1 MSYYKHL
8 CSIEAVFENGIF
20 TVSQEELGDRMGRE
34 KEWVLLSITVSL
46 CFRTF
51 LNQKCKQ

>member
-20 TVSQEELGDRMGRE
+20 IVSQEELGDRMGRE
-34 KEWVLLSITVSL
+34 EEWVLLSITVSL

>member
-20 TVSQEELGDRMGRE
+20 IVSREELGDRMGRE
-34 KEWVLLSITVSL
+34 EE
-46 CFRTF
+46 
-51 LNQKCKQ
+51 